1 MHQQSSTLKFFCVG
15 LFVCTAFSSFAGWVL
30 NEDKT
35 QLSDGYWTLAVV
47 ADGENLKITSLTAG
61 TGDLDLSDVSEDTG
75 GYKIT
80 AIGPSAF
87 NKKTGLTSICAPDV
101 VVIEDGAS
109 STSSPFYACSS
120 LTNAVFPSVTT
131 IGNLAFRSCT
141 KLSSVSFDS
150 VTRIGDEAFR
160 GVRGITNFLAN
171 ADITYIG
178 DFAFYIDGSSYSGFI
193 KRFEPTTLPKLEYI
207 GDKAFQGD
215 RGGILQGDFYL
226 PALTNL
232 GNQAMASSSI
242 TSFRAPSLKYLRDK
256 AFNNCPN
263 ITNVE
268 VSADITYIGVQA
280 FARTSS
286 FQTCV
291 VKTFKPTTLPALHT
305 IGEKA
310 FFGSSGSN
318 LEGDFYCPA
327 LTNLGSMAL
336 SNSRITSFRAPLLTR
351 LLDKA
356 FNACPNITNVEV
368 SADIT
373 YIGANA
379 FSRTS
384 TGQWGPLE
392 TFTPTTLP
400 KLEIIGG
407 QAFYSSKGSLKG
419 DFYCPALTNLGS
431 GAFQNTKITSFDA
444 PRLATVSRNAFM
456 SCANLSNVVVRGGG
470 TIEQSCFASVN
481 IDSLII
487 RVLGPAPTSIGS
499 TPFIAISSGY
509 DYPQVRVARSKYL
522 DDWLNLSGMTFTPF
536 ETAKEHKTYKSYL
549 GNTPEDRTIG
559 LFTGKGAFWLV
570 DDDTTKHTIFTLR

>member
-35 QLSDGYWTLAVV
+35 QLSDGYWTLVVV

-101 VVIEDGAS
+101 IVVEDGAS
-109 STSSPFYACSS
+109 NTSSPFFNCTA
-120 LTNAVFPSVTT
+120 LTNAALPSATT
-131 IGNLAFRSCT
+131 IGNFAFRSCT
-141 KLSSVSFDS
+141 ALYDVSFES
-150 VTRIGDEAFR
+150 VTKIGNESFSFCGSLTNIEVNA
-160 GVRGITNFLAN
+160 GITS
-171 ADITYIG
+171 IG
-178 DFAFYIDGSSYSGFI
+178 
-193 KRFEPTTLPKLEYI
+193 
-207 GDKAFQGD
+207 
-215 RGGILQGDFYL
+215 
-226 PALTNL
+226 
-232 GNQAMASSSI
+232 AS
-242 TSFRAPSLKYLRDK
+242 
-256 AFNNCPN
+256 
-263 ITNVE
+263 
-268 VSADITYIGVQA
+268 A

-286 FQTCV
+286 RQACV
-291 VKTFKPTTLPALHT
+291 LKTFKPTTLPALHT